1 MEKMGTI
8 SPLTKYENC
17 WLARTNPADVARVEK
32 FTFISTERKSDT
44 VPTTRKDVTGE
55 LGNWISPADMD
66 KAILERFPGCMKGR
80 TMYVIPFSMGPVGS
94 TLSKIGIEITDSP
107 FFLFLA

>member
-1 MEKMGTI
+1 MFSYLNTFNYLNTVYFI
-8 SPLTKYENC
+8 FS

-44 VPTTRKDVTGE
+44 VPTTCKNVTGE

-66 KAILERFPGCMKGR
+66 KAILERFPGCMKGNFKGILK
-80 TMYVIPFSMGPVGS
+80 MYF
-94 TLSKIGIEITDSP
+94 
-107 FFLFLA
+107 